1 MRQAK
6 QIGTTSL
13 LPRISTSLPQMCKW
27 NAFAIDTWGPLCKDE
42 MLTRENFCHLPER
55 RVELMSGRI
64 AVPPLSD
71 ERNLTVLP
79 MGYVRALLDKVEKA
93 LLVAERNG
101 DLLLVNSRAKQLL
114 RSYGLSETPG
124 PNLFSDVL
132 LAEAKQ
138 IFAQIES
145 GVHEVELQIE
155 RGGIKSTAQIQWMPE
170 PDWLVV
176 ELESKSETQQAQDPA
191 TQLTIQ
197 ELLQEREITYRN
209 LLAAYL
215 KLQEV
220 NRQKTLF
227 LASAAHELKTP
238 LAVIKGYYD
247 LLLAGSLGRLT
258 DKQQDILEE
267 SKDSCERLV
276 RLVSMF
282 LNYSALESGKLVLQ
296 LRENDLRDCLEE
308 LSKRWTEAFQRKG
321 VKLEV
326 NIDPSIATFRFDYQK
341 VQQAAANLLD
351 NSLKHTPAGGSVTLR
366 AAPHFWER
374 RVATMAPVEERR
386 RFRLP
391 RPNSVEVSVA
401 DSGPGIAAEH
411 HQEIFEDFVRVDR
424 NTSGMGLGLAIAKRL
439 IQAHRGKIWVES
451 ESPSGSRF
459 TFLLPMDQG

>member
-1 MRQAK
+1 M
-6 QIGTTSL
+6 TE
-13 LPRISTSLPQMCKW
+13 RIAMPPIAEDRTRRSLP
-27 NAFAIDTWGPLCKDE
+27 IG
-42 MLTRENFCHLPER
+42 
-55 RVELMSGRI
+55 
-64 AVPPLSD
+64 AVN
-71 ERNLTVLP
+71 R
-79 MGYVRALLDKVEKA
+79 LLDTLEKPLIVA
-93 LLVAERNG
+93 DRSGSLVLINTRARQSLEANGFKELEDPNLFG
-101 DLLLVNSRAKQLL
+101 DLLQMDATKVF
-114 RSYGLSETPG
+114 G
-124 PNLFSDVL
+124 
-132 LAEAKQ
+132 
-138 IFAQIES
+138 QIES
-145 GVHEVELQIE
+145 GEHEVKVQIGAAE
-155 RGGIKSTAQIQWMPE
+155 KKTAGRIQWMPE
-170 PDWLVV
+170 TDWLV
-176 ELESKSETQQAQDPA
+176 LEIDSKAEADPA
-191 TQLTIQ
+191 TQLTVQ

-220 NRQKTLF
+220 NRQKTVF

-258 DKQQDILEE
+258 DKQRDILEE
-267 SKDSCERLV
+267 SRESCERLV

-296 LRENDLRDCLEE
+296 LRENDLRDCLDE
-308 LSKRWTEAFQRKG
+308 LSKRWSEAFQRKG
-321 VKLEV
+321 VRLEA
-326 NIDPSIATFRFDYQK
+326 NIDPSIPAFRFDYQK

-351 NSLKHTPAGGSVTLR
+351 NALKHTPSGGTVNLR

-374 RVATMAPVEERR
+374 RVATMTPMEERR

-391 RPNSVEVSVA
+391 RPNSVEVSVK
-401 DSGPGIAAEH
+401 DSGTGIPAEH

-451 ESPSGSRF
+451 DPSAGSKF

>member
-1 MRQAK
+1 MTETITHPSGASRQTPTVFSFA
-6 QIGTTSL
+6 QVGSL
-13 LPRISTSLPQMCKW
+13 LDAADKSLL
-27 NAFAIDTWGPLCKDE
+27 IT
-42 MLTRENFCHLPER
+42 
-55 RVELMSGRI
+55 
-64 AVPPLSD
+64 
-71 ERNLTVLP
+71 
-79 MGYVRALLDKVEKA
+79 
-93 LLVAERNG
+93 
-101 DLLLVNSRAKQLL
+101 
-114 RSYGLSETPG
+114 
-124 PNLFSDVL
+124 
-132 LAEAKQ
+132 
-138 IFAQIES
+138 
-145 GVHEVELQIE
+145 E
-155 RGGIKSTAQIQWMPE
+155 RGGRVFFANQRARQHLESLGHDDGIRLNLFEDILKASRESVFVRLESGAHEVRFDLDGGEQKSCATVQWMPE
-170 PDWLVV
+170 QDWLVV
-176 ELESKSETQQAQDPA
+176 EFTSQPEEQVAADAAMQITV
-191 TQLTIQ
+191 Q

-220 NRQKTLF
+220 NRQKTVF

-247 LLLAGSLGRLT
+247 LLLTESLGRLSE
-258 DKQQDILEE
+258 KQRDILEE

-308 LSKRWTEAFQRKG
+308 LAKRWSEAFQRKG
-321 VKLEV
+321 VKLDASF
-326 NIDPSIATFRFDYQK
+326 DPSIPVFRFDYQK

-351 NSLKHTPAGGSVTLR
+351 NSLKHTPAGGCVTLR
-366 AAPHFWER
+366 AQPHFWER
-374 RVATMAPVEERR
+374 RVAEVAPVSERR

-391 RPNSVEVSVA
+391 RPNSVEVSVT

-451 ESPSGSRF
+451 ESKQGSRF
-459 TFLLPMDQG
+459 TFLLPMDQS

>member
-1 MRQAK
+1 MTG
-6 QIGTTSL
+6 IVTSAATGSHNAL
-13 LPRISTSLPQMCKW
+13 AALPQELLRALVGESKTPVW
-27 NAFAIDTWGPLCKDE
+27 IADRAGKLLFANLSGRLYFGLGPEGDLSELNLFRDLLKDE
-42 MLTRENFCHLPER
+42 GNVVSR
-55 RVELMSGRI
+55 RVESGENVQLAEVVR
-64 AVPPLSD
+64 ANKKVQVRTQWVAETACFVATVEADPEDGASRD
-71 ERNLTVLP
+71 ASMQLTV
-79 MGYVRALLDKVEKA
+79 
-93 LLVAERNG
+93 
-101 DLLLVNSRAKQLL
+101 
-114 RSYGLSETPG
+114 
-124 PNLFSDVL
+124 
-132 LAEAKQ
+132 
-138 IFAQIES
+138 
-145 GVHEVELQIE
+145 
-155 RGGIKSTAQIQWMPE
+155 
-170 PDWLVV
+170 
-176 ELESKSETQQAQDPA
+176 
-191 TQLTIQ
+191 Q

-220 NRQKTLF
+220 NRQKTVF

-247 LLLAGSLGRLT
+247 LMLTGSLGRLT
-258 DKQQDILEE
+258 DKQRDILEE

-308 LSKRWTEAFQRKG
+308 LAKRWAEVFQRKG
-321 VKLEV
+321 VKLDA
-326 NIDPSIATFRFDYQK
+326 NIDPSIPMFRFDYQK

-374 RVATMAPVEERR
+374 RVASVAPVEERR

-391 RPNSVEVSVA
+391 RPNSVEVCVA
-401 DSGPGIAAEH
+401 DTGPGIPAEY

-451 ESPSGSRF
+451 EPKAGSKF

>member
-1 MRQAK
+1 MA
-6 QIGTTSL
+6 G
-13 LPRISTSLPQMCKW
+13 
-27 NAFAIDTWGPLCKDE
+27 
-42 MLTRENFCHLPER
+42 
-55 RVELMSGRI
+55 RVS
-64 AVPPLSD
+64 VPPLS
-71 ERNLTVLP
+71 EQVKTGLPPASALAGVLD
-79 MGYVRALLDKVEKA
+79 ALDRCLI
-93 LLVAERNG
+93 VAERDG
-101 DLLLVNSRAKQLL
+101 LIVLANSRAKRWMESEGQAG
-114 RSYGLSETPG
+114 STGL
-124 PNLFSDVL
+124 NLFNDVL
-132 LAEAKQ
+132 RTEAKKVSGL
-138 IFAQIES
+138 IEK
-145 GVHEVELQIE
+145 GEAKIEVPLK
-155 RGGIKSTAQIQWMPE
+155 RGESNLLARIQWMPE
-170 PDWLVV
+170 TDWIV
-176 ELESKSETQQAQDPA
+176 LEFDNKFGSLNDGAGASDAA
-191 TQLTIQ
+191 TQLTVQ

-220 NRQKTLF
+220 NRQKTVF

-258 DKQQDILEE
+258 DKQRDILEE

-296 LRENDLRDCLEE
+296 LRENDLRDCLDE
-308 LSKRWTEAFQRKG
+308 LAKRWSEAFQRKG
-321 VKLEV
+321 VKLDAKF
-326 NIDPSIATFRFDYQK
+326 DPSIPTFRFDYQK

-351 NSLKHTPAGGSVTLR
+351 NALKHTPAGGSVGLH

-374 RVATMAPVEERR
+374 RVATMTPAEERR

-391 RPNSVEVSVA
+391 RPNSVEVSVQ
-401 DSGPGIAAEH
+401 DSGVGIAAEH

-439 IQAHRGKIWVES
+439 IQAHRGKIWVENG
-451 ESPSGSRF
+451 SPTGSKF

>member
-1 MRQAK
+1 MPG
-6 QIGTTSL
+6 IN
-13 LPRISTSLPQMCKW
+13 STPTV
-27 NAFAIDTWGPLCKDE
+27 AD
-42 MLTRENFCHLPER
+42 HR
-55 RVELMSGRI
+55 RVLALPFGFVSTLLETAKTPIWLADRSGR
-64 AVPPLSD
+64 
-71 ERNLTVLP
+71 
-79 MGYVRALLDKVEKA
+79 
-93 LLVAERNG
+93 
-101 DLLLVNSRAKQLL
+101 LLLSNRSARQYLGAEGAGEFSQL
-114 RSYGLSETPG
+114 
-124 PNLFSDVL
+124 NLFSDL
-132 LAEAKQ
+132 LKVEPNQVGEKIDAGEHE
-138 IFAQIES
+138 IEM
-145 GVHEVELQIE
+145 EVY
-155 RGGIKSTAQIQWMPE
+155 RGEKRIRARIQWISEPE
-170 PDWLVV
+170 CLLVQLETEFAGEAAPD
-176 ELESKSETQQAQDPA
+176 TA
-191 TQLTIQ
+191 TQLTVQ

-220 NRQKTLF
+220 NRQKTVF

-247 LLLAGSLGRLT
+247 LMLTGSLGRLT
-258 DKQQDILEE
+258 DKQRDILEE

-296 LRENDLRDCLEE
+296 LRENDLRDCLDE
-308 LSKRWTEAFQRKG
+308 LAKRWSEAFQRKG
-321 VKLEV
+321 VKLDASF
-326 NIDPSIATFRFDYQK
+326 DPSIPTFRFDYQK

-351 NSLKHTPAGGSVTLR
+351 NSLKHTPAGGSVTLK
-366 AAPHFWER
+366 AGPHFWER
-374 RVATMAPVEERR
+374 RVAAVAPVEERR

-451 ESPSGSRF
+451 EPRSGSKF

>member
-1 MRQAK
+1 MSEPQTPDVPLGLVARLLDTLDK
-6 QIGTTSL
+6 SL
-13 LPRISTSLPQMCKW
+13 LVS
-27 NAFAIDTWGPLCKDE
+27 
-42 MLTRENFCHLPER
+42 ER
-55 RVELMSGRI
+55 SGRI
-64 AVPPLSD
+64 LMVNSLARKCLDSLQLGD
-71 ERNLTVLP
+71 HSTLNLFT
-79 MGYVRALLDKVEKA
+79 
-93 LLVAERNG
+93 
-101 DLLLVNSRAKQLL
+101 DLLEVDAK
-114 RSYGLSETPG
+114 RIF
-124 PNLFSDVL
+124 PNF
-132 LAEAKQ
+132 ERG
-138 IFAQIES
+138 E
-145 GVHEVELQIE
+145 HEVKLDLS
-155 RGGIKSTAQIQWMPE
+155 RGPKRTRASIQWVPE

-176 ELESKSETQQAQDPA
+176 KFELPNEPQATPDPA
-191 TQLTIQ
+191 TQITVQ

-220 NRQKTLF
+220 NRQKTVF

-247 LLLAGSLGRLT
+247 LLLTGSLGRLT

-296 LRENDLRDCLEE
+296 LRENDLRDCLDE
-308 LSKRWTEAFQRKG
+308 LAKRWSEAFQRKG
-321 VKLEV
+321 VKLDASF
-326 NIDPSIATFRFDYQK
+326 DPSIPTFRFDYQK
-341 VQQAAANLLD
+341 VQQVAANLLD
-351 NSLKHTPAGGSVTLR
+351 NALKHTPSGGSVTLR
-366 AAPHFWER
+366 AVPHFWER
-374 RVATMAPVEERR
+374 RVAAMAPVEERR

-391 RPNSVEVSVA
+391 RPNSVEVSVT

-439 IQAHRGKIWVES
+439 IQAHRGKVWVES
-451 ESPSGSRF
+451 ESRTGSRF

>member
-1 MRQAK
+1 MSSTL
-6 QIGTTSL
+6 TTSTGSRP
-13 LPRISTSLPQMCKW
+13 PRT
-27 NAFAIDTWGPLCKDE
+27 
-42 MLTRENFCHLPER
+42 MLGLDD
-55 RVELMSGRI
+55 VG
-64 AVPPLSD
+64 
-71 ERNLTVLP
+71 
-79 MGYVRALLDKVEKA
+79 GLLDGLEEG
-93 LLVAERNG
+93 LIVAERNG
-101 DLLLVNSRAKQLL
+101 QLLLVNQQARRLFDWQDGVRPSSL
-114 RSYGLSETPG
+114 
-124 PNLFSDVL
+124 NLFSDL
-132 LAEAKQ
+132 LKVDGGQLFSKLEGAGHK
-138 IFAQIES
+138 IEFP
-145 GVHEVELQIE
+145 LA
-155 RGGIKSTAQIQWMPE
+155 RGETKYQTSISWTPG
-170 PDWLVV
+170 PDWLTVKLTIV
-176 ELESKSETQQAQDPA
+176 SETPVQQQDVT
-191 TQLTIQ
+191 TQLTVQ

-220 NRQKTLF
+220 NRQKTVF

-247 LLLAGSLGRLT
+247 LLLTGSLGRLS
-258 DKQQDILEE
+258 DKQRDILEE

-296 LRENDLRDCLEE
+296 LRENDLRDCLED
-308 LSKRWTEAFQRKG
+308 LAKRWSEAFQRKN
-321 VKLEV
+321 VKLDMYF
-326 NIDPSIATFRFDYQK
+326 DPSVPTFKFDYQK

-374 RVATMAPVEERR
+374 RVAENAPSQERR

-391 RPNSVEVSVA
+391 RPNSVEISVS

-451 ESPSGSRF
+451 EPRKGSTF
-459 TFLLPMDQG
+459 TFLLPMDQS

>member
-1 MRQAK
+1 MA
-6 QIGTTSL
+6 
-13 LPRISTSLPQMCKW
+13 
-27 NAFAIDTWGPLCKDE
+27 
-42 MLTRENFCHLPER
+42 
-55 RVELMSGRI
+55 GRI
-64 AVPPLSD
+64 AIPPISE
-71 ERNLTVLP
+71 ERSRAVLP
-79 MGYVRALLDKVEKA
+79 LGFVSGLLDTLEKP
-93 LLVAERNG
+93 LIVAERTGN
-101 DLLLVNSRAKQLL
+101 LLLVNARAKQFLE
-114 RSYGLSETPG
+114 SHGYPTVPGL
-124 PNLFSDVL
+124 NLFKDL
-132 LAEAKQ
+132 LQVDSRK
-138 IFAQIES
+138 IFGEIEK
-145 GVHEVELQIE
+145 GEHELELQIQSGE
-155 RGGIKSTAQIQWMPE
+155 AKSSARVQWMPE
-170 PDWLVV
+170 SDWLVV
-176 ELESKSETQQAQDPA
+176 EIKNRPEAQSGPDPA
-191 TQLTIQ
+191 TQLTVQ

-220 NRQKTLF
+220 NRQKTVF

-258 DKQQDILEE
+258 DKQRDILEE

-296 LRENDLRDCLEE
+296 LRENDLRDCLDE
-308 LSKRWTEAFQRKG
+308 LSKRWSEAFQRKG
-321 VKLEV
+321 VKLDASF
-326 NIDPSIATFRFDYQK
+326 DPSIPTFRFDYQK

-351 NSLKHTPAGGSVTLR
+351 NALKHTPSGGTVTLR

-374 RVATMAPVEERR
+374 RVAAMAPVEERR

-391 RPNSVEVSVA
+391 RPNSVEVSVT

-439 IQAHRGKIWVES
+439 IQAHRGKVWVES
-451 ESPSGSRF
+451 ESRSGSRF

>member
-1 MRQAK
+1 MPGIIATPTVADQ
-6 QIGTTSL
+6 
-13 LPRISTSLPQMCKW
+13 
-27 NAFAIDTWGPLCKDE
+27 
-42 MLTRENFCHLPER
+42 R
-55 RVELMSGRI
+55 RVLALPFGFVNTLLEAAKTPIWLAERSGR
-64 AVPPLSD
+64 VLLSNESARQYHGSEGASD
-71 ERNLTVLP
+71 S
-79 MGYVRALLDKVEKA
+79 
-93 LLVAERNG
+93 
-101 DLLLVNSRAKQLL
+101 SRL
-114 RSYGLSETPG
+114 
-124 PNLFSDVL
+124 NLFSDL
-132 LAEAKQ
+132 LKVEPNQ
-138 IFAQIES
+138 IGQKIDAGE
-145 GVHEVELQIE
+145 HEVEME
-155 RGGIKSTAQIQWMPE
+155 VVRGETKIRARIQWIADPGCLMVRLETE
-170 PDWLVV
+170 PAVGAAPD
-176 ELESKSETQQAQDPA
+176 AA
-191 TQLTIQ
+191 TQLTVQ

-220 NRQKTLF
+220 NRQKTVF

-247 LLLAGSLGRLT
+247 LMLTGSLGRLT
-258 DKQQDILEE
+258 DKQRDILEE
-267 SKDSCERLV
+267 SKESCERLV

-296 LRENDLRDCLEE
+296 LRENDLRDCLDEVA
-308 LSKRWTEAFQRKG
+308 KRWSEAFQRKG
-321 VKLEV
+321 VKLEASF
-326 NIDPSIATFRFDYQK
+326 DPSIPPFRFDYQK

-351 NSLKHTPAGGSVTLR
+351 NSLKHTPAGGSVTLK

-374 RVATMAPVEERR
+374 RVAAVAPVEERR

-391 RPNSVEVSVA
+391 RPNSVEVCVA

-451 ESPSGSRF
+451 EPRSGSKF